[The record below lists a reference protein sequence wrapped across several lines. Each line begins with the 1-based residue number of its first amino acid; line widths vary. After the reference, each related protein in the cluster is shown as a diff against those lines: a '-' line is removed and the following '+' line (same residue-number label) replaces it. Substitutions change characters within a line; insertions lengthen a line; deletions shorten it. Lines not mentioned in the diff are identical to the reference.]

1 MSRGNNV
8 GTHMQTKGL
17 GGGRDPYK
25 EYEPRRYKGR
35 CRFYSY
41 DGDKCNCNYSW
52 RFEKRCLGSWKCIE
66 YESITDEEF
75 LGSPKKIRKKKKQE
89 AKSSGMKGAAAGT
102 DAEASTKTPVR
113 RYKGRCRFYS
123 YDGDRCSCKSSPCYK
138 SKCTGSGGCSEYKA
152 VTEGVF
158 INRQKKARSQKIVG
172 KRICRLIAAVS

>member
-8 GTHMQTKGL
+8 GTSMQTKGL
-17 GGGRDPYK
+17 GGRYPYK
-25 EYEPRRYKGR
+25 EYEPKRYKGR

-41 DGDKCNCNYSW
+41 DGGKCTCNYCW
-52 RFEKRCLGSWKCIE
+52 RFEKNCLGSWKCLE
-66 YESITDEEF
+66 YEGITEEEF
-75 LGSPKKIRKKKKQE
+75 IERLTEYKKMKKQDG
-89 AKSSGMKGAAAGT
+89 KSRGMASAVAGT
-102 DAEASTKTPVR
+102 DADAPSESPKR

-123 YDGDRCSCKSSPCYK
+123 YDGDRCRCKSSPCYK

>member
-25 EYEPRRYKGR
+25 EYEPRRYKVR

-75 LGSPKKIRKKKKQE
+75 KKRLNEKRKKQE
-89 AKSSGMKGAAAGT
+89 VINSGTAGASAST
-102 DAEASTKTPVR
+102 DAETP
-113 RYKGRCRFYS
+113 S
-123 YDGDRCSCKSSPCYK
+123 
-138 SKCTGSGGCSEYKA
+138 A
-152 VTEGVF
+152 
-158 INRQKKARSQKIVG
+158 
-172 KRICRLIAAVS
+172 